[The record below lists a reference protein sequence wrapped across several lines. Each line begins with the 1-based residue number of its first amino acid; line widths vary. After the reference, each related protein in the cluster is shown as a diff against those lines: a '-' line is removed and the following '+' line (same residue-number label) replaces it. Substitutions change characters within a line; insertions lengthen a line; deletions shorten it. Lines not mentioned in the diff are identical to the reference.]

1 MSSNA
6 KPKSNVGRGISK
18 AANSPWFFFWIFS
31 GTILCIAIV
40 VFFTPM
46 DPIPTNQ
53 ETPSVETKNP
63 AAFSLASLEN
73 IRRELFHP
81 SYPSTS
87 VDQLQAELT
96 STAERL
102 MSQFPRSPEAYHVA
116 AMVFSELKQS
126 QNAESAW
133 RKCIEFRPTESGPYV
148 GLASLLLDK
157 GGDEE
162 AISLLEQLRESSV
175 RSGELFSELARG
187 LINLGELEKA
197 KLILD
202 DGIKEFPKEAGLWRN
217 KGILETQVREFENA
231 ELSLRRSIE
240 LGDRTNSTVNAL
252 VTVLMRNQKPEEAN
266 RIRQAN
272 LVEKEVSESEK
283 SDTFQIDYEK
293 ALRKVAVRLLRLS
306 SAVAIKEIQ
315 FEMAERFLTRA
326 ISLIPDEL
334 ECYMELSSLFRKA
347 KRLDKA
353 IACQI
358 ELLDRQPENVLN
370 YINLASVA
378 SQTGD
383 FEFAN
388 LTLINAAKRFPDV
401 PYPLGELARL
411 ALAKGD
417 FDASRGWLAKAI
429 SLEPNNVEWYFM
441 AAMVAREKGNKE
453 EFLSMINQASKL
465 APSDPRLNQYRDPTS
480 NH

>member
-1 MSSNA
+1 MSSNP
-6 KPKSNVGRGISK
+6 KPNPNVGRAISK
-18 AANSPWFFFWIFS
+18 AANSPWIFFWIFS

-53 ETPSVETKNP
+53 KIPSVETKNP
-63 AAFSLASLEN
+63 AAFSPASLES
-73 IRRELFHP
+73 IRRELFP
-81 SYPSTS
+81 NSDQSTS
-87 VDQLQAELT
+87 VEQLQSELA
-96 STAERL
+96 STAELL

-116 AMVFSELKQS
+116 AMIFSELKQS

-148 GLASLLLDK
+148 GLASLLMDK

-162 AISLLEQLRESSV
+162 AISLLEQLRGSNV
-175 RSGELFSELARG
+175 GTGEVFSELARG
-187 LINLGELEKA
+187 LINLGELAKA

-202 DGIKEFPKEAGLWRN
+202 NGIREFPKEAGLWRN
-217 KGILETQVREFENA
+217 KGILEAQVREYENA
-231 ELSLRRSIE
+231 ELSLKRSIE

-252 VTVLMRNQKPEEAN
+252 VTVLIRNQKAEEAN
-266 RIRQAN
+266 RIRQDN

-293 ALRKVAVRLLRLS
+293 ALRKIAVRLLRLS
-306 SAVAIKEIQ
+306 SAVAIKEIK
-315 FEMAERFLTRA
+315 FELAEGFLTRA

-334 ECYMELSSLFRKA
+334 ECYMDLSSLFRKT

-353 IACQI
+353 IACQV

-378 SQTGD
+378 SQAGD
-383 FEFAN
+383 FEFAYR
-388 LTLINAAKRFPDV
+388 TLERATKRFPDV

-411 ALAKGD
+411 ALAKRD
-417 FDASRGWLAKAI
+417 FDGARGWLAKAI

-441 AAMVAREKGNKE
+441 SAMVAREKGNKE
-453 EFLSMINQASKL
+453 EFSSMINQASKL
-465 APSDPRLNQYRDPTS
+465 APSDPRLNQYRDPAS
-480 NH
+480 NL